1 MSSTQFNPG
10 IHTFRVPAKAL
21 TFEYVVHRPSSAER
35 EDPSNLIVVQCPG
48 WGLGSEYLQNGL
60 QELWEPENNSNTANA
75 SGYTVI
81 FFHPRGTDGSSRPPA
96 SQMSSMPDLASDL
109 EDLRQHLHLERY
121 PVLMGHSNGGAI
133 ALGYAQMYPSRV
145 NRLILLDHQL
155 VGFLDR
161 RLLQLEAT
169 HIDPRYQAAWDSMVD
184 RQTSSDEVFTESV
197 RGMWPLYF
205 FDPQQYVPE
214 LLRDIGDRKLSAWCY
229 EAQGRCDK
237 ELVKPMQMVE
247 GLKDVQA
254 RTLMMFGREDM
265 ICGTGIAERTLKSIP
280 DSRVVTY
287 GECGHFPWIERKD
300 QTLFDIRK
308 FIEEK
313 TSISL
318 AM

>member
-1 MSSTQFNPG
+1 MSSSPFTSG
-10 IHTFRVPAKAL
+10 IHTFWVPAKEL

-35 EDPSNLIVVQCPG
+35 EGHHDLIIVQCPG

-60 QELWEPENNSNTANA
+60 QLLWKPENDSNTANA
-75 SGYTVI
+75 SGHTVI
-81 FFHPRGTDGSSRPPA
+81 FFHPRGTNGSSRPPA

-121 PVLMGHSNGGAI
+121 PVMMGHSNGGAI
-133 ALGYAQMYPSRV
+133 ALGYAQMYSSRV
-145 NRLILLDHQL
+145 NKLILLDHQL

-161 RLLQLEAT
+161 RLLHLEAT
-169 HIDPRYQAAWDSMVD
+169 RIDPRYQVAWDSMAD

-197 RGMWPLYF
+197 RGMWSLYF

-214 LLRDIGDRKLSAWCY
+214 LLRDIGNRKLSTWCY

-237 ELVKPMQMVE
+237 ELVESMQMVE

-254 RTLMMFGREDM
+254 RTLMIFGREDM
-265 ICGTGIAERTLKSIP
+265 ICGIGIAERTLEGIP
-280 DSRVVTY
+280 DSRIITY
-287 GECGHFPWIERKD
+287 DECGHFPWIERKE
-300 QTLFDIRK
+300 QTIFDIRK

-313 TSISL
+313 KD
-318 AM
+318 